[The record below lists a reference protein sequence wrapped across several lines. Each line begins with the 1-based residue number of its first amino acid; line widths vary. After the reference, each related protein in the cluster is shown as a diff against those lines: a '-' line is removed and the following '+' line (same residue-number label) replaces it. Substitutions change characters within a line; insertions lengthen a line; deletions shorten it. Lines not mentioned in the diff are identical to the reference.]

1 MIPRNSKGLNLRF
14 ATGYYQQPAFYREM
28 RDLYGNVNQNIKA
41 QTSIHFVLGG
51 DKEFN
56 AWERPF
62 KFTSEVYY
70 KILQNLIPYEVNN
83 VRIRYYAENNAI
95 GDAVGLDLKVNGEF
109 VKGTESWASMSV
121 MKIREDIIDDFY
133 YEYFNAGGEK
143 IVPGYTID
151 NIATDS
157 VRNEPGYVRRPT
169 DQRLNFGLFF
179 QDYIP
184 NKPRFKMNLNLLY
197 GTGFPFGPPSYERY
211 KDTLKIPAYRR
222 VDIGFA
228 AKLLDENDKRHN
240 NNPFKHFSSI
250 WLHLEVFNLLQINN
264 TISYL
269 WIKDVSNVQYAIPN
283 YLTNRRVNLKLLFNF

>member
-1 MIPRNSKGLNLRF
+1 
-14 ATGYYQQPAFYREM
+14 
-28 RDLYGNVNQNIKA
+28 
-41 QTSIHFVLGG
+41 
-51 DKEFN
+51 
-56 AWERPF
+56 
-62 KFTSEVYY
+62 
-70 KILQNLIPYEVNN
+70 
-83 VRIRYYAENNAI
+83 
-95 GDAVGLDLKVNGEF
+95 
-109 VKGTESWASMSV
+109 
-121 MKIREDIIDDFY
+121 
-133 YEYFNAGGEK
+133 
-143 IVPGYTID
+143 
-151 NIATDS
+151 
-157 VRNEPGYVRRPT
+157 
-169 DQRLNFGLFF
+169 
-179 QDYIP
+179 
-184 NKPRFKMNLNLLY
+184 MNLNLLY